1 MAQGLSGVVPA
12 AMAKQADNAVTQGG
26 ESLRG
31 TAGMSL
37 AAVLAQ
43 GFISDVVD
51 FVFDGPVAPPEGLD
65 LRRPCQVPASAG
77 DTVGGFAAHRT
88 CAE

>member
-1 MAQGLSGVVPA
+1 MAQAFGDVVPT
-12 AMAKQADNAVTQGG
+12 AMAEQADNAVTQGR

-31 TAGMSL
+31 TAGMGL

-65 LRRPCQVPASAG
+65 LRWQRQVSA
-77 DTVGGFAAHRT
+77 
-88 CAE
+88 